1 MASIRELEGRVV
13 ASERVNALGPPAL
26 LAVFREMRCR
36 IKPSVDYPPALL
48 FFSFFHLHTVIKSRS
63 QRLIHLVWIFSHLSL
78 SVHLSQV
85 C

>member
-48 FFSFFHLHTVIKSRS
+48 FFFHLHTVIMSRS

-78 SVHLSQV
+78 SVHLS
-85 C
+85 